1 MPAQLSKVAIQQFHD
16 QFTNAY
22 QASAQL
28 TETAN
33 TVSGARGDAYL
44 WPLQGDAAME
54 LRMAPQSLIPV
65 ASNDYAQVRTG
76 FENYILNL
84 PVDIFQQA
92 ELIIDTLSQLGL
104 VHAKAAG
111 RREDQFL
118 LNALYEAGNGPFNA
132 NTQLPGQEPPGLVN
146 GAVGNAAV
154 VPGFGGA
161 AAATNLNVEKIIQAA
176 ALLDQANV
184 PHEDR
189 YLAIDARMMAGLMSN
204 GEEPTN
210 ILYNNT
216 KNLMQGG
223 IDTFMGFKIFT
234 LGFRQEGG
242 ITLRPQATLL
252 PGLLPSNG
260 PFPNPNPP
268 PATYAL
274 NNTVNS
280 TAIAWHKG
288 ALGCVY
294 SLNPVTEVEWAP
306 AYQSWLTI
314 SRLRMGAS
322 ALLGKGIVYID
333 CDNTAAPAI
342 P

>member
-33 TVSGARGDAYL
+33 TVSGARGDAYK

-65 ASNDYAQVRTG
+65 ASNDYAQVTTTFG
-76 FENYILNL
+76 NYILNL

-118 LNALYEAGNGPFNA
+118 LNALYAAGNGPLNT
-132 NTQLPGQEPPGLVN
+132 NTQLPDQEPPGYVQAN
-146 GAVGNAAV
+146 VGNTTAS
-154 VPGFGGA
+154 PA

-242 ITLRPQATLL
+242 ITLRPGGNSNPGVGLL
-252 PGLLPSNG
+252 PGLPG
-260 PFPNPNPP
+260 PEYNPDGGG
-268 PATYAL
+268 AFTG
-274 NNTVNS
+274 VNS

-288 ALGCVY
+288 ALGSVY

-314 SRLRMGAS
+314 SRSTLTVTILRHQ
-322 ALLGKGIVYID
+322 L
-333 CDNTAAPAI
+333 
-342 P
+342 

>member
-1 MPAQLSKVAIQQFHD
+1 MPAQLSNVAIQQFHD

-22 QASAQL
+22 QASSQL
-28 TETAN
+28 SGTAN
-33 TVSGARGDAYL
+33 TVSGARGDAYK
-44 WPLQGDAAME
+44 WPLQGDAPMV
-54 LRMAPQSLIPV
+54 LRNAYQSLIPV
-65 ASNDYAQVRTG
+65 SSNDYAQVTTN
-76 FENYILNL
+76 FENFILNL

-118 LNALYEAGNGPFNA
+118 LDALYNAGGVGGAPA
-132 NTQLPGQEPPGLVN
+132 TLPDQEPPGLVAGDVGTTAPAAN
-146 GAVGNAAV
+146 PQPAV
-154 VPGFGGA
+154 
-161 AAATNLNVEKIIQAA
+161 NLNVQKIIKAA

-189 YLAIDARMMAGLMSN
+189 YLAISAPMMAGIMSD
-204 GEEPTN
+204 GEQPTN

-223 IDTFMGFKIFT
+223 IDTFMGFKIMT
-234 LGFRQEGG
+234 LGYRQEGG
-242 ITLRPQATLL
+242 ITVRPAPTY
-252 PGLLPSNG
+252 PGLDPVTG
-260 PFPNPNPP
+260 PPV
-268 PATYAL
+268 PA
-274 NNTVNS
+274 NQISGVNA
-280 TAIAWHKG
+280 TAIAWHKS
-288 ALGCVY
+288 ALGSVY

-322 ALLGKGIVYID
+322 ALLGKGVVYID
-333 CDNTAAPAI
+333 CNQDATPTGT
-342 P
+342 

>member
-22 QASAQL
+22 QAAAQL

-33 TVSGARGDAYL
+33 TVSGARGDAYK

-54 LRMAPQSLIPV
+54 PRMAYQSLIPV
-65 ASNDYAQVRTG
+65 ASNDYAQVTTQ
-76 FENYILNL
+76 FSNYILNL

-104 VHAKAAG
+104 VHAKSAG

-118 LNALYEAGNGPFNA
+118 LDALYAAGNGPLNA
-132 NTQLPGQEPPGLVN
+132 NEQLPDQEPPGHIAAN
-146 GAVGNAAV
+146 VGNTSAV
-154 VPGFGGA
+154 PA
-161 AAATNLNVEKIIQAA
+161 TLLEATNLNVQKIIQAA

-242 ITLRPQATLL
+242 ITLRPGGNTNPGAGLL
-252 PGLLPSNG
+252 PGLPG
-260 PFPNPNPP
+260 PGFDPAGTGNPL
-268 PATYAL
+268 TG
-274 NNTVNS
+274 VNS
-280 TAIAWHKG
+280 TAIAWHKASLG
-288 ALGCVY
+288 AVY

-322 ALLGKGIVYID
+322 TLLGKGVVYID
-333 CDNTAAPAI
+333 CDNTAAPSIA
-342 P
+342 

>member
-22 QASAQL
+22 QAAAQL

-54 LRMAPQSLIPV
+54 PRLAYQSLIPV
-65 ASNDYAQVRTG
+65 ASNDYAQVRTTFG
-76 FENYILNL
+76 NYILNL

-118 LNALYEAGNGPFNA
+118 LNALYAAGNGPLDTNA
-132 NTQLPGQEPPGLVN
+132 QLPDQEPPGLVI
-146 GAVGNAAV
+146 GTVGNANAI
-154 VPGFGGA
+154 PSTPTAGPFN
-161 AAATNLNVEKIIQAA
+161 ATNLNVEKIIQAA

-242 ITLRPQATLL
+242 ITWRPQGPLL
-252 PGLLPSNG
+252 PGLLPSDG
-260 PFPNPNPP
+260 PFPGAATPN
-268 PATYAL
+268 Y
-274 NNTVNS
+274 NVQNVNS

-288 ALGCVY
+288 ALGSVY

-333 CDNTAAPAI
+333 CDNTAAPTI

>member
-1 MPAQLSKVAIQQFHD
+1 MPVQLSKVAIQQFHD

-22 QASAQL
+22 QAAAQL

-33 TVSGARGDAYL
+33 TVAGARGDAYL

-54 LRMAPQSLIPV
+54 PRLAPQSLIPV
-65 ASNDYAQVRTG
+65 ASNDYAQVRTT

-118 LNALYEAGNGPFNA
+118 LNALYAAGNGPLNT
-132 NTQLPGQEPPGLVN
+132 NTQLPDQEPPGLVQ
-146 GAVGNAAV
+146 GDVGNTTAV
-154 VPGFGGA
+154 TGGVKS
-161 AAATNLNVEKIIQAA
+161 ATNLNVEKIIQAA

-242 ITLRPQATLL
+242 ITLRPPAGLL
-252 PGLLPSNG
+252 PGLLPPDG
-260 PFPNPNPP
+260 PFPNPTPP
-268 PATYAL
+268 PATYTL

-333 CDNTAAPAI
+333 CDNTAAPTI
-342 P
+342 V

>member
-22 QASAQL
+22 QAASQL
-28 TETAN
+28 QETAN
-33 TVSGARGDAYL
+33 TVSGARGSAYK

-54 LRMAPQSLIPV
+54 LRMAYQSLIPV
-65 ASNDYAQVRTG
+65 ASNDYAQVNTN

-92 ELIIDTLSQLGL
+92 ELIIDTLSQLGI

-118 LNALYEAGNGPFNA
+118 LDALYAAGNGPLDVNA
-132 NTQLPGQEPPGLVN
+132 QLPDQEPPARIAAN
-146 GAVGNAAV
+146 VGNTSAV
-154 VPGFGGA
+154 PA
-161 AAATNLNVEKIIQAA
+161 TLLEATNLNVEKIIQAA
-176 ALLDQANV
+176 AALDQANV

-189 YLAIDARMMAGLMSN
+189 YLAISAPMMAGIMSD

-234 LGFRQEGG
+234 LGYREEGG
-242 ITLRPQATLL
+242 ITLRTGGAANPGTGLL
-252 PGLLPSNG
+252 PGLPG
-260 PFPNPNPP
+260 PGYDPAGIGNPL
-268 PATYAL
+268 TGL
-274 NNTVNS
+274 NA
-280 TAIAWHKG
+280 TAIAWHKA

-333 CDNTAAPAI
+333 CDQTARPTI
-342 P
+342 T

>member
-1 MPAQLSKVAIQQFHD
+1 MPAQLSNVAIQQFHD

-22 QASAQL
+22 QASSQL
-28 TETAN
+28 SGTAN
-33 TVSGARGDAYL
+33 TVSGARGSAYK
-44 WPLQGDAAME
+44 WPLQGDAPMV
-54 LRMAPQSLIPV
+54 LRNAYQSLIPV
-65 ASNDYAQVRTG
+65 SSNDYAQVTTA

-118 LNALYEAGNGPFNA
+118 LDALYNAGGVAGAPA
-132 NTQLPGQEPPGLVN
+132 TLPDQEPPGLVFGDTGSKVTPPAN
-146 GAVGNAAV
+146 PSLAV
-154 VPGFGGA
+154 
-161 AAATNLNVEKIIQAA
+161 NLNVEKIIKAA

-189 YLAIDARMMAGLMSN
+189 YMAISAPMLAGLMSN
-204 GEEPTN
+204 GDQPTN

-234 LGFRQEGG
+234 LGYREEGG
-242 ITLRPQATLL
+242 ITERPAPGAAY
-252 PGLLPSNG
+252 PGLLPVTG
-260 PFPNPNPP
+260 PGAFGNPV
-268 PATYAL
+268 AG
-274 NNTVNS
+274 VNA
-280 TAIAWHKG
+280 TAIAWHKS
-288 ALGCVY
+288 ALGSVY

-322 ALLGKGIVYID
+322 ALLGKGVVYID
-333 CDNTAAPAI
+333 CNQDATPDGL
-342 P
+342 PV

>member
-22 QASAQL
+22 QAASQL
-28 TETAN
+28 QETAN
-33 TVSGARGDAYL
+33 TVSGARGSAYK

-54 LRMAPQSLIPV
+54 LRMAYQSLIPV
-65 ASNDYAQVRTG
+65 ASNDYAQVNTN

-92 ELIIDTLSQLGL
+92 ELIIDTLSQLGI

-118 LNALYEAGNGPFNA
+118 LDALYAAGSGALDPNA
-132 NTQLPGQEPPGLVN
+132 QLPDQEPPTRIAGD
-146 GAVGNAAV
+146 VGNAAAV
-154 VPGFGGA
+154 VAGSRD
-161 AAATNLNVEKIIQAA
+161 ATNLNVEKIIQAA
-176 ALLDQANV
+176 AALDQANV

-189 YLAIDARMMAGLMSN
+189 YLAISAPMMAGIMSD
-204 GEEPTN
+204 GEQPTN

-234 LGFRQEGG
+234 LGYREEGG
-242 ITLRPQATLL
+242 ITLRPGLPLL
-252 PGLLPSNG
+252 PGLLPPTG
-260 PFPNPNPP
+260 PTSGLT
-268 PATYAL
+268 PAGVPYTI
-274 NNTVNS
+274 NNNNAS
-280 TAIAWHKG
+280 AIAWHKA

-333 CDNTAAPAI
+333 CDQTTKPLL